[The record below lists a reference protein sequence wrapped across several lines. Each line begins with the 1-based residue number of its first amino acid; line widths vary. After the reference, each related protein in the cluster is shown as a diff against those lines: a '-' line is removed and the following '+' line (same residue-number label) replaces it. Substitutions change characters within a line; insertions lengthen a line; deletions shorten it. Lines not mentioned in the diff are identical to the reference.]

1 MGRHIKYTEDHI
13 DKVQQYIKLGLTRQ
27 DAIKKAGFS
36 DNSLF
41 YLALKRYKYRVE
53 IYFVKDGGFL

>member
-1 MGRHIKYTEDHI
+1 MGRHIKYTEAYI
-13 DKVQQYIKLGLTRQ
+13 DNVQKYIMSGMSRQ

-53 IYFVKDGGFL
+53 TYFVKDK